1 MACTR
6 FNYDDA
12 RTQKALQQ
20 STDVGRWI
28 LNVPGNG
35 DNMPYMLDPHIIPQ
49 KWAGNL
55 MTNTINLESELM
67 GVNRHVSRDCLGKDN
82 YEKYNISTSAVQYPT
97 SAALT
102 TDQSRT
108 TNPAWWYREAE
119 QSNWDYPLINPQA
132 NVCLSFQNNV
142 STRIVEKDTFTPKRD
157 CVLNDSHNRLLSS
170 HSLIK

>member
-12 RTQKALQQ
+12 RTHKALQQ

-55 MTNTINLESELM
+55 MTNTINLESDLM
-67 GVNRHVSRDCLGKDN
+67 GVNRRSNRDCLGKDN
-82 YEKYNISTSAVQYPT
+82 YEKYNVSTSAVQYPT
-97 SAALT
+97 SSALT

-108 TNPAWWYREAE
+108 TNPAWWYRDVE
-119 QSNWDYPLINPQA
+119 QSNWDYTFLNHQA

-142 STRIVEKDTFTPKRD
+142 STRIVEKDTFTPKRV
-157 CVLNDSHNRLLSS
+157 CVLNNISNPSY
-170 HSLIK
+170 SLIK